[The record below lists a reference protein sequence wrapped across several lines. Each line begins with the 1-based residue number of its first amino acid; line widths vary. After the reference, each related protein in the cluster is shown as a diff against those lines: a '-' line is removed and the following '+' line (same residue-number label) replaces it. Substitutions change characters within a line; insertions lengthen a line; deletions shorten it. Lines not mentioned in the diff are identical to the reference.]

1 MAQRLGRLIW
11 ARATAKTIEK
21 TPAVA
26 PAFSVFSRENQV
38 GMRAVGMIP
47 YWKWEAKKRE
57 VDAET
62 KAEAERKC
70 RERDDAIADGIEDAV
85 AQQVIW
91 SSLSSSPSHSGSSWG
106 DNGGDDDAW
115 DD

>member
-11 ARATAKTIEK
+11 AGATARAAVRTVEK

-38 GMRAVGMIP
+38 GMRAVEQDH
-47 YWKWEAKKRE
+47 WNWEAKKRE
-57 VDAET
+57 AEAET
-62 KAEAERKC
+62 KAEAERKR
-70 RERDDAIADGIEDAV
+70 RERDEAIADGVEDAA
-85 AQQVIW
+85 AQQMIW
-91 SSLSSSPSHSGSSWG
+91 SFWRDDGS
-106 DNGGDDDAW
+106 DDDAW